1 MGRSSRSA
9 TAQAQQ
15 DSDHDNSDNPKTV
28 KTWDG
33 TPLGKPSFYI
43 SDDVGRSA
51 QMNKT
56 PCDDPS
62 AVHRMCPNAE

>member
-15 DSDHDNSDNPKTV
+15 DSDNDNSDNLKTV

-33 TPLGKPSFYI
+33 TPLGKPSFYT
-43 SDDVGRSA
+43 SGRRHVLTA
-51 QMNKT
+51 QRLYLLAK
-56 PCDDPS
+56 
-62 AVHRMCPNAE
+62 AEGE